1 MNKKDY
7 SPKNQR
13 ANVCWIAG
21 TVFELNWA
29 TKVTSSSFFRFDH
42 RSGPFFYYALAILP
56 VYEGGINN
64 EVVYDSSFLFERQS
78 FYST

>member
-1 MNKKDY
+1 ML
-7 SPKNQR
+7 
-13 ANVCWIAG
+13 IAW

-29 TKVTSSSFFRFDH
+29 VKVTSSSF
-42 RSGPFFYYALAILP
+42 SGSTAGQVPFFTMLLAILP

-64 EVVYDSSFLFERQS
+64 EVVYDSSSLFERQS